1 MMKKMALLVVVL
13 LIASFAI
20 GCAAHIHTV
29 GKGPQLNE
37 KRTLRQYY
45 FLWGLIPL
53 NEVDTK
59 AMADDVSDYE
69 IRTKTSFID
78 VLIGIP
84 AGLITVQT
92 RTVMVIK

>member
-1 MMKKMALLVVVL
+1 MRKMTALIIVL
-13 LIASFAI
+13 LIVAFTI

-37 KRTLRQYY
+37 KREVRQYY

-53 NEVDTK
+53 NVVDTK
-59 AMADDVSDYE
+59 AMAGDASDYE
-69 IRTKTSFID
+69 IRTETSFVD

-84 AGLITVQT
+84 AGLITIQT

>member
-1 MMKKMALLVVVL
+1 MKKMAALIILL

-37 KRTLRQYY
+37 KRTVRQYY

-53 NEVDTK
+53 NEVDTN
-59 AMADDVSDYE
+59 AMAGDASDYE
-69 IRTKTSFID
+69 IRTETSFVD

>member
-1 MMKKMALLVVVL
+1 MKKMSVLIVVL
-13 LIASFAI
+13 LIASLAI

-37 KRTLRQYY
+37 KKNVRQYY

-53 NEVDTK
+53 NVVDTN
-59 AMADDVSDYE
+59 AMAGDASDYE
-69 IRTKTSFID
+69 IQTKTSFVD

-84 AGLITVQT
+84 TSLITVQT
-92 RTVMVIK
+92 RTVTVIK